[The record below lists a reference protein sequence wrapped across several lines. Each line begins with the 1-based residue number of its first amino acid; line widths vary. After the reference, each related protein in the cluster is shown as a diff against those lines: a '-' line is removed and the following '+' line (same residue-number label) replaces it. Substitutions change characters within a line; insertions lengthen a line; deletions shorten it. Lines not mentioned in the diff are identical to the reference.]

1 MILRA
6 HERDRDAAADD
17 REEARL
23 LAGEK
28 LLDDADALPGVKV
41 FHAGTAS
48 NADGEIVSAGGR
60 VLGVVAVG
68 DDIAEAAKRAYD
80 GVDAIVWPGGFVRR
94 DIGWRAIAR
103 DEKKK

>member
-1 MILRA
+1 MRRLR
-6 HERDRDAAADD
+6 
-17 REEARL
+17 
-23 LAGEK
+23 GGGGGIG
-28 LLDDADALPGVKV
+28 GVGGV
-41 FHAGTAS
+41 LRG
-48 NADGEIVSAGGR
+48 GVVVVGIVVRIVVR
-60 VLGVVAVG
+60 VVVAVG